1 MAVTI
6 TKDNYP
12 EFDGSAGISGKR
24 YVLYVNYGKSATG
37 SAPVWTRVGGCE
49 DLTFTPTVDVQT
61 KQTKDSGAWATSSV
75 SGKSFQ
81 VTSKILASA
90 DDQGQKVI
98 ENFIYDDDVS
108 NEKKSLQFARV
119 NLDDKTYRVFNAI
132 PTGFEETSASDDL
145 VEYSFTGT
153 GTGKPEDKT
162 GWVEPTTTSV
172 SGS

>member
-12 EFDGSAGISGKR
+12 EFDGTAGISGKR
-24 YVLYVNYGKSATG
+24 YVLYVNYGTSATG
-37 SAPVWTRVGGCE
+37 TTPKWVRVGGCE

-61 KQTKDSGAWATSSV
+61 KQTKDSGMWATSSV

-81 VTSKILASA
+81 VTSTILASA

-98 ENFIYDDDVS
+98 ENFIYDDDIS

-119 NLDDKTYRVFNAI
+119 NLDDKSYRVFNAI
-132 PTGFEETSASDDL
+132 PTGFEETSKSDDL

-153 GTGKPEDKT
+153 CTGKPEDKT
-162 GWVEPTTTSV
+162 GFTETTTS
-172 SGS
+172 GT